1 MKRRFI
7 AAVLVSALAVAS
19 LLCACSNPAEEAAD
33 VTMDMYDKEQQAQD
47 ALDSFNDAIQSNDE
61 AADAIFNE
69 SRNTD
74 GFSFTVNGVKVAPDM
89 DTATFLS
96 DLGEPLHYNEVQSC
110 AFPGMSKIYTYT
122 SFVITTY
129 PQGDKDFVSNI
140 ELKDDTVTT
149 EEGIYLS
156 ESKDK
161 VLETYGDG
169 YTEKDGVF
177 IYEKGNDRLQF
188 IFQNDELAS
197 IEYVTKVLDEE

>member
-1 MKRRFI
+1 MRRFI
-7 AAVLVSALAVAS
+7 ATVMVASLTVAS
-19 LLCACSNPAEEAAD
+19 LLCACSNPAEDAAD
-33 VTMDMYDKEQQAQD
+33 VTMDMYNKEEQAQD

-74 GFSFTVNGVKVAPDM
+74 GYSFTVNGVKVAPDM
-89 DTATFLS
+89 DTAIFLS

-110 AFPGMSKIYTYT
+110 AFPGMSKIYTFT

-156 ESKDK
+156 ASKDK
-161 VLETYGDG
+161 VLEAYGDG

-197 IEYVTKVLDEE
+197 IEYVTKVLDEV